1 MPWEIDNALLT
12 FIQLKKS
19 YYYLSKDVNVIIET
33 VLNLSSKLINWNNS
47 KLSKEFFVDKYNN
60 ISKLLC
66 NYTHIKR
73 IYDGDEVYGY
83 LNLQKESISHEIDY
97 YIGVCP
103 DICFTEQL
111 LYFLTEST
119 KQIKNEYFIV
129 TPQIYKRW
137 DSTWDEI
144 TNPHF
149 MSVPY
154 TECNNY
160 DLFEIQN
167 QINNHDDEVALVK
180 VQNHKWAWWFDV
192 YNKKFYED
200 LCPVHQ
206 TWNGY
211 GPWDMYSM
219 LLSTFAKNNGVDV
232 CQYLLKGQTILET
245 LSDTLRN
252 AEFTSYYKNMLDIL
266 PEHSPKNQRQKFE
279 SQIHNYLNTGV
290 EMIKNK
296 NISMFR

>member
-1 MPWEIDNALLT
+1 
-12 FIQLKKS
+12 
-19 YYYLSKDVNVIIET
+19 
-33 VLNLSSKLINWNNS
+33 
-47 KLSKEFFVDKYNN
+47 
-60 ISKLLC
+60 
-66 NYTHIKR
+66 
-73 IYDGDEVYGY
+73 
-83 LNLQKESISHEIDY
+83 
-97 YIGVCP
+97 
-103 DICFTEQL
+103 
-111 LYFLTEST
+111 
-119 KQIKNEYFIV
+119 
-129 TPQIYKRW
+129 
-137 DSTWDEI
+137 
-144 TNPHF
+144 